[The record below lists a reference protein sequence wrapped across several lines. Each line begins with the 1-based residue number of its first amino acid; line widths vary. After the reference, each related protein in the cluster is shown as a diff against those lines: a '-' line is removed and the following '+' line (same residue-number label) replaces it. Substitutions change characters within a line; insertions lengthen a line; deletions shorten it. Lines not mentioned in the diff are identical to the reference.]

1 MFVETPL
8 ARPVLPLRRLT
19 TYYTY
24 KQSYHLQVYERA
36 AIERHL
42 SQSKGTA
49 IDPISRQALPNR
61 ELTPVYILRSRAT
74 EFREH
79 TARQN
84 LERACSAAC
93 LDPVCSSVIFR
104 RLGTLL
110 VMAPSLH
117 TQLFLPLFLPRQVSS
132 LTAKYVR
139 YRRVCEGRHCAQHW

>member
-1 MFVETPL
+1 M

-93 LDPVCSSVIFR
+93 LDPVCSLGAKILSHFPPQGHTTSYGTQPAHTAVHAAVPPATSVE
-104 RLGTLL
+104 LDSK
-110 VMAPSLH
+110 VC
-117 TQLFLPLFLPRQVSS
+117 LPQKSM
-132 LTAKYVR
+132 
-139 YRRVCEGRHCAQHW
+139 